1 MSLATFASQALTD
14 FQGTAAVAP
23 SSRFLAQ
30 AMVEPLPMAE
40 ARLIVEFGPGTGVMT
55 RRLLAAARS
64 DAKLLA
70 FEINPRFVDYLREEI
85 TDPRLEIIAAGAESA
100 GAELRRRGCEQ
111 VDAVLSS
118 LGFGLLPEA
127 VGHDILQG
135 LAPLLHSGSGFTQFQ
150 YLQRMRWRR
159 GKMEFFDV
167 GGLLSQYFGTVQ
179 QSRVWR
185 NFPPACVYHC
195 QV

>member
-14 FQGTAAVAP
+14 FQWTAAVAP

-85 TDPRLEIIAAGAESA
+85 TDPRLEIIAAGARVPA
-100 GAELRRRGCEQ
+100 PNCAEG
-111 VDAVLSS
+111 VA
-118 LGFGLLPEA
+118 
-127 VGHDILQG
+127 
-135 LAPLLHSGSGFTQFQ
+135 
-150 YLQRMRWRR
+150 
-159 GKMEFFDV
+159 
-167 GGLLSQYFGTVQ
+167 
-179 QSRVWR
+179 SRSTR
-185 NFPPACVYHC
+185 CCRH
-195 QV
+195 